1 MDLYFNKLYT
11 LFSKE
16 YNFYFSILLDLV
28 GPIYSFEKSFLL

>member
-16 YNFYFSILLDLV
+16 YNFYFSFGFIILLDLA
-28 GPIYSFEKSFLL
+28 GCNLLF